1 MEGEPTTEELVRRAK
16 AGDREAAG
24 GIARRYGDLLRAK
37 VHGRLA
43 GRVHARV
50 DSEDVLQATFLV
62 ALGDLAGF
70 EWRGEEAFVGWLV
83 QVAERQV
90 LQEARRHRALRRDVG
105 RECALDA
112 ASDRPAGWTSPTQAA
127 VRRELTAGIREA
139 VETLPGDE
147 KLAVELHTYRGLSF
161 DAVAREMGLADR
173 AAAYRLFEKALKTM
187 AKTLDSGEGA
197 GGS

>member
-1 MEGEPTTEELVRRAK
+1 MVDEPTTEELVRRAK

-24 GIARRYGDLLRAK
+24 GIARRFGDFLRAK

-50 DSEDVLQATFLV
+50 DTEDVLQSTFLV
-62 ALGDLAGF
+62 TLGDLADF

-90 LQEARRHRALRRDVG
+90 LQEARRHRALRRDVR

-112 ASDRPAGWTSPTQAA
+112 ASDRPAGRTSPTQAA
-127 VRRELTAGIREA
+127 VRRELTMGIRGA

-147 KLAVELHTYRGLSF
+147 RRAVELHTCRGLSF

-187 AKTLDSGEGA
+187 AKSLDAGEGA
-197 GGS
+197 GS